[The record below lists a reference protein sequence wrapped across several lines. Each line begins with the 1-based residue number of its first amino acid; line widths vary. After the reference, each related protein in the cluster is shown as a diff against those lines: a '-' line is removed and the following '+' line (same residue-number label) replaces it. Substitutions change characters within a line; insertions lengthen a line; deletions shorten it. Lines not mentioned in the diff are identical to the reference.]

1 MACGA
6 GNLNLQRPR
15 MWPTATSDS
24 AKERELMAKKILIT
38 GASSGFGR
46 GAAIELARRGHKVV
60 ASAETWPQVRSLRAD
75 AADAGAE
82 LEVIKLNLLDG
93 IDIAHAATYDPDVL
107 VLNAGV
113 MESGSIVDIPMERVR
128 DSFDINVFGHLKLA
142 QGIVPKMV
150 ARKSGKVVWTS
161 SMGGILV
168 IPFVGIYCAT
178 KHAIEAIAGSMKA
191 ELAPYGVKVATV
203 NPGVFGTGFNDTG
216 AESHV
221 QWYDANRAVVPM
233 PDFGTALAD
242 QFDPREM
249 IDAMVEMIPAD
260 EHLYRTMRPLATID
274 VAKQWQ
280 ETEWTQDA

>member
-1 MACGA
+1 M
-6 GNLNLQRPR
+6 P
-15 MWPTATSDS
+15 
-24 AKERELMAKKILIT
+24 KKILIT

-46 GAAIELARRGHKVV
+46 GAAIELARRGHEVV
-60 ASAETWPQVRSLRAD
+60 ATAETWPQVRSLRAD
-75 AADAGAE
+75 AASAGVK

-93 IDIAHAATYDPDVL
+93 IDIAHATGYDPDVL
-107 VLNAGV
+107 VLNAGA
-113 MESGSIVDIPMERVR
+113 MESGSIIDIPMERVR
-128 DSFDINVFGHLKLA
+128 ESFEINVFGHMKLA

-168 IPFVGIYCAT
+168 IPFVGVYCAT
-178 KHAIEAIAGSMKA
+178 KHAIEGIAGAMKA

-221 QWYDANRAVVPM
+221 QWYDADRAVVPM
-233 PDFGTALAD
+233 PDFGGALAD
-242 QFDPREM
+242 QSDPQDM
-249 IDAMVEMIPAD
+249 IDAMVEIIPA
-260 EHLYRTMRPLATID
+260 EVHLYRTMRPVGTIA
-274 VAKQWQ
+274 VARQWQ